1 MHLNCFINLKGVRI
15 EILQLLGLDYED
27 IYEEC
32 ERQMIEIAELV
43 YLREYY

>member
-1 MHLNCFINLKGVRI
+1 
-15 EILQLLGLDYED
+15 LGLDYED